1 MIEIAICLAVIGI
14 ALVAIVGVLPLGMN
28 VQKEN
33 REATVINQDASV
45 FIEAIRNGAQGLDDL
60 TNYVYAITNYWT
72 EYDNKGKIVAGNNG
86 VNGVNNGYSYTTT
99 VVAPG
104 YLTTSGTFNSPA
116 TTISNGTNIIGLLST
131 PEFTDGNG
139 LPINNFLSGNFYYSN
154 HIVAYVRSI
163 SGLAV
168 EKPPQDNQILQDDT
182 FSYRIFCVNAP
193 VANYTPPLWLNK
205 AYNTGDTVSY
215 VLNGQTTYWLAVS
228 AGNPANSPQSGDE
241 PSYSI
246 RWVRTAYSEQLAA
259 NLHELRLTFLWPQ
272 QPNGRLGSGR
282 QTYRALIAGQVTTNA
297 NYGPMLYFY
306 QPQSFAITK

>member
-60 TNYVYAITNYWT
+60 TNYVYSITNNWVLFNPDGT
-72 EYDNKGKIVAGNNG
+72 KNKSGE
-86 VNGVNNGYSYTTT
+86 NGYSGYPNPATSI
-99 VVAPG
+99 APG
-104 YLTTSGTFNSPA
+104 YVTPSGTFTAPA

-139 LPINNFLSGNFYYSN
+139 LPINNFLSGNVYYSN

-168 EKPPQDNQILQDDT
+168 EKPPQPNDSIIREDS
-182 FSYRIFCVNAP
+182 FSYRIICVNAP
-193 VANYTPPLWLNK
+193 VATDTNIFNK
-205 AYNTGDTVSY
+205 AFYPDG
-215 VLNGQTTYWLAVS
+215 
-228 AGNPANSPQSGDE
+228 PP
-241 PSYSI
+241 
-246 RWVRTAYSEQLAA
+246 AYSQQLAA

-272 QPNGRLGSGR
+272 QPNGKLGSGR